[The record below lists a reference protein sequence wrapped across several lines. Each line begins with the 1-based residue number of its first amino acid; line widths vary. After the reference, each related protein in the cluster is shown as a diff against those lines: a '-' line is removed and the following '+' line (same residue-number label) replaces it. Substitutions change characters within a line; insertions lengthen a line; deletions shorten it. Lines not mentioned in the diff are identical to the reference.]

1 MATSVGAYKHLA
13 RVDADGYVL
22 PFAGLNLDVTSRWE
36 LEVDDLHLGKLRVAD
51 HDLVARFQ
59 KMRFGCTG
67 TDTGTPETEVRVYR
81 DGAVVYATA
90 IEVGE
95 GLQNQELGFVEAE
108 SRVAFWWMFLFSP
121 KRLRA
126 AVGHHVHGIATF
138 FVGTSAPHH
147 GEWAQLPSRGVRS
160 LTRFAT
166 VPVRASSWRWRGSR
180 SGLLQ
185 DGVGCC
191 TASVQAV

>member
-1 MATSVGAYKHLA
+1 MAKRLLILGALLVAAVVSGLLFIARPHRTRPRVDCGTVMATSNGAYTHLA
-13 RVDADGYVL
+13 RVDAEGYVL

-36 LEVDDLHLGKLRVAD
+36 LEVDDVHLGKLRIAD

-67 TDTGTPETEVRVYR
+67 TDTGTPDTEVRVYR

-108 SRVAFWWMFLFSP
+108 SRVAFSWMFLFSP
-121 KRLRA
+121 N
-126 AVGHHVHGIATF
+126 
-138 FVGTSAPHH
+138 
-147 GEWAQLPSRGVRS
+147 
-160 LTRFAT
+160 
-166 VPVRASSWRWRGSR
+166 RWRSSTAAA
-180 SGLLQ
+180 SGR
-185 DGVGCC
+185 
-191 TASVQAV
+191 